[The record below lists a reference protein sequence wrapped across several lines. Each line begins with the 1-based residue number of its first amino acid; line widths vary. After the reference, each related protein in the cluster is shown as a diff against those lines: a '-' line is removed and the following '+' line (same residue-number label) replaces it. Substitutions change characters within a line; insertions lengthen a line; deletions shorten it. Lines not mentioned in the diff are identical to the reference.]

1 MTKTASLEL
10 KKKNVICVALHP
22 GTVDTSLSVPWQ
34 KNVPTLF
41 TPDQCA
47 NYLLDVLEGLDF
59 EDAGKFLAWDGKPIP
74 W

>member
-41 TPDQCA
+41 TPD
-47 NYLLDVLEGLDF
+47 
-59 EDAGKFLAWDGKPIP
+59 
-74 W
+74 